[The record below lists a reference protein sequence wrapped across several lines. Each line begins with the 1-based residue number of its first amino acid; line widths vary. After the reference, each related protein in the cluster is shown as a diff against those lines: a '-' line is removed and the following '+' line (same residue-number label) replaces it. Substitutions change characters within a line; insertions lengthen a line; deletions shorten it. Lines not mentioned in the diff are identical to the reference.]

1 MKILANYFDNGECVE
16 SVLYEEDELSHV
28 LTEKRLEALEKGHE
42 VSFEHEGVQVTLSPV
57 HRYKIVRFYKR
68 LGVPSKTIK
77 YGLTLEEAQ
86 AHCSSDDTK
95 GKDQD
100 GDWFDGFVKEE

>member
-1 MKILANYFDNGECVE
+1 MKILANYFDAGKCVE

-42 VSFEHEGVQVTLSPV
+42 VSFEYEGVQVTLSPI
-57 HRYKIVRFYKR
+57 HTYKIVRFYKR